1 MNIEQGT
8 FTPLIF
14 SINGGEGA
22 ESLAFHRHIAEKI
35 AQGMEDRF
43 KTCDHMDPHKIIFPY
58 IESRFNVYKRK
69 P

>member
-22 ESLAFHRHIAEKI
+22 EILAFHRHIAEKI
-35 AQGMEDRF
+35 AQKTEDRF
-43 KTCDHMDPHKIIFPY
+43 EHVITWIRTKLSFLIL
-58 IESRFNVYKRK
+58 RA
-69 P
+69 